1 MNTALDRLA
10 ELVRQ
15 AESKTKAQRLGA
27 ETHQAAE
34 RLAAS
39 EERMKVADRH
49 LHEIR
54 PIRLKDLEQADA
66 DESLLKE
73 LMKKLAQ
80 AFASLEP
87 GQQSEAEDQIKAAKD
102 EIQSRRNRA
111 QSELEAATRE
121 AEAARKELKAARDA
135 YQSLRKEL
143 DQILPHLAPEFTRED
158 RLAREAELF
167 FPSGQMT
174 ALAREIDDG
183 ERHFGMLDQREQ
195 FAQLKIWIGRY
206 RRLQATVESG
216 EATLSDEDMARLR
229 EIFPRLVGISKQYM
243 PGYIEAFSR
252 SFETD
257 WDAYIA
263 EASELFRAASEQ
275 VRLQREIDQR
285 RRDAIQR
292 DLAQKQQQRAS
303 GLAALDELRA
313 SLAGDAS
320 LSTDEALDA
329 FNRTL
334 ERAVAGLGMS
344 DPLLLDLLRPHVD
357 LLTGS
362 QFRGLRR
369 NLERVDPDQARQAEI
384 ESQKEQYQ
392 DLLPATRG
400 LRALMIGGDIREEKR
415 RILLAVFDF
424 DDLEWVPFEN
434 ARPAML
440 KSLEQR
446 VRNRSMDLVLILK
459 EFVGHNVSE
468 SLRPLC
474 EENGIPCLF
483 VEHGYGA
490 GQVAEALR
498 KGFARLVVNDAE

>member
-1 MNTALDRLA
+1 MSSALDRLA

-34 RLAAS
+34 RLAAA
-39 EERMKVADRH
+39 EERMKGADRH

-54 PIRLKDLEQADA
+54 PVRLKDLEQSDS
-66 DESLLKE
+66 DEMLLKE

-80 AFASLEP
+80 AFSSLEA
-87 GQQSEAEDQIKAAKD
+87 GQQREAEDQIKAAKD
-102 EIQSRRNRA
+102 EIATRRKQA
-111 QSELEAATRE
+111 QVELEAATRE
-121 AEAARKELKAARDA
+121 AEAARKELKVARDT
-135 YQSLRKEL
+135 YQALRKEL
-143 DQILPHLAPEFTRED
+143 DQILPHLAPEFSRED

-167 FPSGQMT
+167 FPTGQMA

-206 RRLQATVESG
+206 RRLQASVESG
-216 EATLSDEDMARLR
+216 EAVLSEEDTAQLR

-263 EASELFRAASEQ
+263 EATELLRAASEQ
-275 VRLQREIDQR
+275 VRLQRESDHR
-285 RRDAIQR
+285 RREAVQR

-303 GLAALDELRA
+303 GLNALDELRA
-313 SLAGDAS
+313 FLVPERPT
-320 LSTDEALDA
+320 TDEALDG
-329 FNRTL
+329 FNRAL
-334 ERAVAGLGMS
+334 ERTVAGLGMS
-344 DPLLLDLLRPHVD
+344 DPMLLDLLRPHVD
-357 LLTGS
+357 LLSGS

-384 ESQKEQYQ
+384 EAQKEQFQ
-392 DLLPATRG
+392 DLLSATRG

-415 RILLAVFDF
+415 RALLAVFDF

-446 VRNRSMDLVLILK
+446 VRNRGMDLVLILK

-483 VEHGYGA
+483 VEHGYGSA
-490 GQVAEALR
+490 QVAETLR